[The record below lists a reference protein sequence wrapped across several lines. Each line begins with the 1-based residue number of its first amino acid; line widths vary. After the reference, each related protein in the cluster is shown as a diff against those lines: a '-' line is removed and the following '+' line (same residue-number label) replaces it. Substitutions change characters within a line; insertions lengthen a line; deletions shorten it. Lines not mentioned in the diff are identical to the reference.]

1 MAKST
6 KAEAQKRTRIVLEML
21 LQSTPKVDI
30 VQYAVDKW
38 GITERGAEF
47 YMTKAYAIMKELA
60 KQEREEVFAENLTQ
74 RRYIKNKAIKAEDYR
89 LAHEVL
95 KDEAKLLNLYPA
107 EKHEVTGAGGEA
119 IPIRLVEVARSQNE

>member
-1 MAKST
+1 MSKST
-6 KAEAQKRTRIVLEML
+6 KAETQKRIRLVLEML

-30 VQYAVDKW
+30 VRFGVENWQVKERAIEDY
-38 GITERGAEF
+38 ITA
-47 YMTKAYAIMKELA
+47 AYAIMKELA

-107 EKHEVTGAGGEA
+107 EKHEVTGEGGNA
-119 IPIRLVEVARSQNE
+119 IPIRLVEVARSPNE

>member
-1 MAKST
+1 MSKCT
-6 KAEAQKRTRIVLEML
+6 KEEAQKRTRLVLEML
-21 LQSTPKVDI
+21 LQSTPPVDI
-30 VQYAVDKW
+30 LQYGIANW
-38 GITERGAEF
+38 GITDNGVWKYITA
-47 YMTKAYAIMKELA
+47 AYAIMKEMA
-60 KQEREEVFAENLTQ
+60 KEEHAEVFAHNLAQ

-107 EKHEVTGAGGEA
+107 EKHEVTGEDGGA